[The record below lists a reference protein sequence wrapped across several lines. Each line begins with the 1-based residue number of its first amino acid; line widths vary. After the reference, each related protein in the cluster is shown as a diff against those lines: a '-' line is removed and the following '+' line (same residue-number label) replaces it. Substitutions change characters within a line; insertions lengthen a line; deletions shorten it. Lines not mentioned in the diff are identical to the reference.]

1 MHYFFEQ
8 SEANPAS
15 FIFKTSFGLLY
26 EIKFQHTPYLFVDE
40 PEFSNDIYELSVI
53 LAEGSQ
59 TKTPPDPAIATTVL
73 AICVAFIEQIGH
85 PIFLFICDSRDG
97 RQAVRARTFDRW
109 FKEAKATRIA
119 KFDGSFP
126 DGQGVDLHISF
137 ILQIDHPYYREA
149 VAAFAD
155 LIYVY
160 NQPK

>member
-1 MHYFFEQ
+1 MYAFRRAPDRENTFLFET
-8 SEANPAS
+8 AYD
-15 FIFKTSFGLLY
+15 LLY
-26 EIKFQHTPYLFVDE
+26 EIKFQHTPYIFVDE

-53 LAEGSQ
+53 LAEGNHA
-59 TKTPPDPAIATTVL
+59 KTPPDLAIATTVL
-73 AICVAFIEQIGH
+73 AICVAFIEHIGH

-126 DGQGVDLHISF
+126 DGEGVDLHISF